1 MELLNTT
8 ELNYR
13 IENLFRETNNYLII
27 LSPYLDITKKLEII
41 LKDSSSKIVII
52 YRECKNI
59 EYYKKELSNIVFF
72 QSKSLHAKAYISN
85 KTTIISSLNLYEYS
99 QINNF
104 ELGIMFENDIERKLF
119 EKLFYEIQ
127 ILLKTSNPEINL
139 SSYIREYRMRDLY
152 WELLQ
157 KCGKNDKNDNI
168 NNTQYVFVCNEM
180 KKKYEFKPTD
190 YYQDKTAILRET
202 IITKEMYEYGL
213 NIITI

>member
-13 IENLFRETNNYLII
+13 IENLFRENNNYLII
-27 LSPYLDITKKLEII
+27 LSTYLDITKKLEII
-41 LKDSSSKIVII
+41 LKDSSSKIILI

-59 EYYKKELSNIVFF
+59 DYYKKELSNIVFF
-72 QSKSLHAKAYISN
+72 ESKTLHSKAYISN
-85 KTTIISSLNLYEYS
+85 KITIISSLNLYEYS

-104 ELGIMFENDIERKLF
+104 ELGILFENDAERKLF

-127 ILLKTSNPEINL
+127 ILLKTIDTKINL
-139 SSYIREYRMRDLY
+139 SNYIREYRMRDLY

-168 NNTQYVFVCNEM
+168 NNKQYIFVCNEM
-180 KKKYEFKPTD
+180 QKKFEFKSSD
-190 YYQDKTAILRET
+190 FYQDKTAILRET
-202 IITKEMYEYGL
+202 IITKEMYEYGIN
-213 NIITI
+213 NIVI